1 MPAGEIWC
9 PSCWTRGLHSLSS
22 HLPDF
27 APGCTQWSEGQEREA
42 SSGVTAE
49 YHLQVGRLGS
59 SGARW
64 WEVSGGLGSPVVC
77 GLSYPHCG
85 RAVWPLRMCSC
96 TSPGRSG
103 SCWRNLRDSC
113 TAMWC
118 WRTLHTWPPWVSP
131 CFSYLVVHVKLLQ
144 AFSGCRTAGCP
155 EPEANAPKTVGGAV
169 GGLAFHLSIKLLIK
183 KKKKTTPKVSD
194 IK

>member
-1 MPAGEIWC
+1 MIQSDVHGEEPGLMALKLCLGGMVRRMPAGEIWC
-9 PSCWTRGLHSLSS
+9 PSCWTRGLHSLPS

-64 WEVSGGLGSPVVC
+64 WEMSGGLGSPVVC

-85 RAVWPLRMCSC
+85 RAV
-96 TSPGRSG
+96 
-103 SCWRNLRDSC
+103 
-113 TAMWC
+113 
-118 WRTLHTWPPWVSP
+118 
-131 CFSYLVVHVKLLQ
+131 
-144 AFSGCRTAGCP
+144 
-155 EPEANAPKTVGGAV
+155 
-169 GGLAFHLSIKLLIK
+169 
-183 KKKKTTPKVSD
+183 
-194 IK
+194 